1 MQRME
6 PARYETAKLREVD
19 DTYYF
24 GVSCGDCGR
33 NKRLSLVRL
42 RAALGDDYLV
52 VAVRKRMK
60 CTTCHSK
67 KIIISFFG
75 PHQAVGNLAYLFEQ
89 APV

>member
-1 MQRME
+1 ME
-6 PARYETAKLREVD
+6 PARYETAKLRDVD

-24 GVSCGDCGR
+24 GVCCNDCQR
-33 NKRLSLVRL
+33 QRRLSLVRL

-52 VAVRKRMK
+52 VDIRKRMK

-75 PHQAVGNLAYLFEQ
+75 PHQAVGSLAYLFDQ
-89 APV
+89 VPG